1 MKDGRMVLDT
11 AYKAPVST
19 VAAPNV
25 ITSNQSANAAHKYIR
40 VIKDIN
46 GNYKLDSSGTAETA
60 LITPP
65 KQQPLEVS
73 TAVVNASSNST
84 NTSGRDY

>member
-25 ITSNQSANAAHKYIR
+25 IASNQSANAIHKYIR
-40 VIKDIN
+40 VVLEIKLPTYLFTSNI
-46 GNYKLDSSGTAETA
+46 
-60 LITPP
+60 LITS
-65 KQQPLEVS
+65 KL
-73 TAVVNASSNST
+73 TYLGNFT
-84 NTSGRDY
+84 R